1 MALNGV
7 EREGVCSFTL
17 LVINYDGSKVAS
29 SALLTTRNP
38 QIKSI
43 SGSSSSFLIDLI
55 KNPVCFF
62 ALQVVQKIMNQKM
75 SLIKVLLVI

>member
-17 LVINYDGSKVAS
+17 LVINYDGSKIAS
-29 SALLTTRNP
+29 SALLTTRYL

-43 SGSSSSFLIDLI
+43 SGSSFRFAF
-55 KNPVCFF
+55 KNK
-62 ALQVVQKIMNQKM
+62 VVQLWGF
-75 SLIKVLLVI
+75 SVTRFDFTGA